1 MYLHVGNDIILNTD
15 EIIGVFDMEN
25 TTVSKNGR
33 TFLKKAQTDGVVIN
47 ATDDLPK
54 TYILT
59 EHDGMKKVY
68 ISSIS
73 SQTLQKRYQL
83 SKFAEE

>member
-1 MYLHVGNDIILNTD
+1 MYLHVGNDIIIKKS

-25 TTVSKNGR
+25 TTVSRTGR
-33 TFLKKAQTDGVVIN
+33 NFLKKAQNDGIIIN

-54 TYILT
+54 TYVLT
-59 EHDGMKKVY
+59 DNNGMRKVY

-73 SQTLQKRYQL
+73 SNTLLRRYQSSDL
-83 SKFAEE
+83 TEE

>member
-1 MYLHVGNDIILNTD
+1 MYLHVGNDIIINKK
-15 EIIGVFDMEN
+15 EIVGVFDMEN
-25 TTVSKNGR
+25 TTVSRNGR
-33 TFLKKAQTDGVVIN
+33 RFLKKAQSDGYIIN

-59 EHDGMKKVY
+59 EHSGMKKVY

-73 SQTLQKRYQL
+73 SKTLLKRYQL
-83 SKFAEE
+83 SDLTEE